1 MAIPEVTEDL
11 ADEFE
16 MEHQA
21 PAATNHNFIVDLTPL
36 MLEEEHPARTKNML
50 PFAASS
56 SSCQDLADGKKA
68 NKGTQHDSLLSLS
81 EKESMGT
88 YSLRLIEQL
97 EMCEKIATL
106 EDQTQEYQCGFC
118 CAHCYQFT
126 RFPRSTEKVADDLIR
141 FQAHVRRCK
150 HIMGTDTGS
159 YIEWLEYHEQNQ
171 LDDSASKFVARHL
184 ASRSMKG
191 NLGLRK
197 MKRAAAKKR
206 KTCHS
211 VLETVESL
219 R

>member
-1 MAIPEVTEDL
+1 MVIMEVMEDL

-16 MEHQA
+16 IEHQA
-21 PAATNHNFIVDLTPL
+21 PAATENNFKVDLTLL
-36 MLEEEHPARTKNML
+36 MLEEEQPTRSKNVL
-50 PFAASS
+50 LFATFS
-56 SSCQDLADGKKA
+56 SSCQDLADDNKA
-68 NKGTQHDSLLSLS
+68 NKGTQRDSLLSSS
-81 EKESMGT
+81 EKESVGT
-88 YSLRLIEQL
+88 CSLHLIEQL
-97 EMCEKIATL
+97 EMYEKIVTL
-106 EDQTQEYQCGFC
+106 KDQTQEYQCGFC

-171 LDDSASKFVARHL
+171 LDKSAIKFVAWHL